1 KKATAEM
8 DDLFSKYRL
17 SEALMCVYKLFWD
30 EFSSWYLEMIK
41 PAYQQPIDAVTL
53 KATLHYF
60 EQLCLLLHPFMPF
73 ITEELWQNIEERAE
87 GESIMTQQQAKLAD
101 FDKQIIDDIEEVK
114 NIIAGIRTI
123 RLEKNLPNKNVLSLD
138 VMGEYK
144 EAYASVIL
152 KMANLDKIEKVEAK
166 QATAAAFMVG
176 TTEFSVPLGDMI
188 DKDEEIKKLRADLEY
203 LEGFLNSILKKL
215 SNENFVNRA
224 PAAVIEGER
233 KKLADSESK
242 IAAIQESLA
251 ALA

>member
-1 KKATAEM
+1 M
-8 DDLFSKYRL
+8 IPSK
-17 SEALMCVYKLFWD
+17 F
-30 EFSSWYLEMIK
+30 
-41 PAYQQPIDAVTL
+41 
-53 KATLHYF
+53 
-60 EQLCLLLHPFMPF
+60 
-73 ITEELWQNIEERAE
+73 
-87 GESIMTQQQAKLAD
+87 
-101 FDKQIIDDIEEVK
+101 
-114 NIIAGIRTI
+114 
-123 RLEKNLPNKNVLSLD
+123 RLE
-138 VMGEYK
+138 
-144 EAYASVIL
+144 IL
-152 KMANLDKIEKVEAK
+152 CFFHTLAKSYLMKITTLK

-203 LEGFLNSILKKL
+203 LEGFRNSILKKL